1 MLKSLGQK
9 LGEEEHLN
17 SASGRADA
25 DNVAIRYGGALSRV
39 LIALDTNASPRNKF
53 R

>member
-9 LGEEEHLN
+9 PGEEEHLN
-17 SASGRADA
+17 SASGRADGH
-25 DNVAIRYGGALSRV
+25 NVAIRYGALSRI